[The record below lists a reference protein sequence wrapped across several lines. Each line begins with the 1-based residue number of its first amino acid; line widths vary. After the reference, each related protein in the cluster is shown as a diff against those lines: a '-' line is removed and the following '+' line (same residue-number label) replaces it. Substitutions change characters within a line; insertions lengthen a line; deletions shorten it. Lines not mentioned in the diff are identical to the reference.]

1 MKPSTRLQT
10 GFRKAIA
17 DRAIMV
23 GYSSQANAPGNVEP
37 FTLEV
42 MDHSDAYAVTV
53 QIPALVDMMPAKA
66 IRDKFGLETTAGS
79 GSGVPSDAI
88 LLLIAMAEFEEN
100 GIVQKFGDKIVLPDD
115 EKPWYVTR
123 KPDYGQQV
131 HGKHIGV
138 QLICARKAS
147 YDDRSPN
154 R

>member
-1 MKPSTRLQT
+1 MKPSSQLQA

-17 DRAIMV
+17 DRAVMV
-23 GYSSQANAPGNVEP
+23 GYSSCSEAPGNVEP

-42 MDHSDAYAVTV
+42 EDHGDAYPVTV
-53 QIPALVDMMPAKA
+53 QIPALVDTMPAKA
-66 IRDKFGLETTAGS
+66 IREKFGLAAS
-79 GSGVPSDAI
+79 GSSQGYSGDAI

-100 GIVQKFGDKIVLPDD
+100 SIVPKFGDKVMLPDD
-115 EKPWYVTR
+115 SRPWYVTR
-123 KPDYGQQV
+123 KPNYGQQV
-131 HGKHIGV
+131 HGKHIGA